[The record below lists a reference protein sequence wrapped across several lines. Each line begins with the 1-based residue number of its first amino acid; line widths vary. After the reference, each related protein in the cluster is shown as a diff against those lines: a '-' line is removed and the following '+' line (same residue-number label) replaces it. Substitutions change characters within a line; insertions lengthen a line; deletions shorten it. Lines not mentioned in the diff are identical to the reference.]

1 MYLSH
6 SEKVQPLPCLRQTW
20 QDHGRVWQASRHMTS
35 PSQTGQTDRSW
46 PPLWSIG
53 LAVAIM
59 LIVPFILYSIAPEGP
74 IREGDT
80 VFANGRHKV
89 ALADPAPYRQAG
101 YDRSC
106 VIEPRDPL
114 VVLHRPSDGTILAQ
128 VQGKTKLE
136 FPFCPPQA
144 EIVVTPQQVFQKPD
158 LLSDLK
164 DSLVELFAR

>member
-1 MYLSH
+1 M
-6 SEKVQPLPCLRQTW
+6 
-20 QDHGRVWQASRHMTS
+20 WQACQCMS
-35 PSQTGQTDRSW
+35 PPDQSEQTDRSW
-46 PPLWSIG
+46 PPLWSTG

-59 LIVPFILYSIAPEGP
+59 LIVPLLLYSIAPEGP

-80 VFANGRHKV
+80 VFANGRHRV
-89 ALADPAPYRQAG
+89 MLADPVPYRQAG

-106 VIEPRDPL
+106 VIERRDPL
-114 VVLHRPSDGTILAQ
+114 VVLHRQTDGAIHAR

-144 EIVVTPQQVFQKPD
+144 EIVLASQQVFQKPD